1 MPIVVMMMMMMTKT
15 HYYHYCYY
23 YDYPHYRQIALYIA
37 LLLLQ
42 CFLPLHKILF
52 SLCFLRSERDLEK
65 KGGKG
70 RGRGGEEVF
79 TYW

>member
-15 HYYHYCYY
+15 HYYHCHCDY

-42 CFLPLHKILF
+42 CFLPLHIILF
-52 SLCFLRSERDLEK
+52 SLCFFAKRARLGEK
-65 KGGKG
+65 RWKG
-70 RGRGGEEVF
+70 RGGRGGGE
-79 TYW
+79 WG